1 MKTCFIFVNIEFGK
15 EMEFKQE
22 LEKISGTEIIFETNI
37 AAYDFIVK
45 VIANTDEEL
54 RNIVFKI
61 RDIKSRRSTLTLT
74 EKSSWRKEN

>member
-22 LEKISGTEIIFETNI
+22 LVKIPETEIIFETTI

-54 RNIVFKI
+54 RRIVFKI
-61 RDIKSRRSTLTLT
+61 RDIKSRKSTLTLM